1 MSHLEILGYPPQML
15 QIWPAHG
22 FRQLDPV
29 WTVMSSSP
37 LLQEGPH
44 SVLKD
49 KQGYRDTWDQFS
61 KVR

>member
-1 MSHLEILGYPPQML
+1 MSHLEILGYLPQML
-15 QIWPAHG
+15 QIWSAHG

-29 WTVMSSSP
+29 LIVMTTSP

-44 SVLKD
+44 PVLKN
-49 KQGYRDTWDQFS
+49 KQGYRDTWHRFS